1 MDNKTEL
8 KLLRP
13 RSLAAV
19 ISDGYRLYIGTFRS
33 LFRSSW
39 PVAIVYAIAFAL
51 FMGDLVNNV
60 IPMQISLASSG
71 MTTMPPT
78 IIFSSVLVLIYMLA
92 VYLLAA
98 QAVRAF
104 REHKATDDITRPAKW
119 YGRLCLKC
127 FLRLLVVGL
136 WMFLLGIVINIF
148 FAAVVMGILS
158 LGVVGSIGKSIASL
172 VLLLI
177 LVALVIALI
186 IPLYYT
192 IMRALLIDGKI
203 QIAPPV
209 RGYGRG
215 LRHWGLLFA
224 TVFVVCLF
232 TGLLTLVCELPA
244 VIMATANTMAYV
256 GLATGDP
263 LGMPENMVPLTYV
276 VFFVAGFIQAYVHLS
291 TLYPIYYA
299 YGSIEQQEAERQQVI
314 NDKR

>member
-1 MDNKTEL
+1 MENKTEL

-19 ISDGYRLYIGTFRS
+19 ISDGYRLYMGTFRS

-39 PVAIVYAIAFAL
+39 PVAIVYALVFAL
-51 FMGDLVNNV
+51 FMGDVVNNV
-60 IPMQISLASSG
+60 IPMQVSMTASG
-71 MTTMPPT
+71 MTAMPPT
-78 IIFSSVLVLIYMLA
+78 IIFSSVLALFYMLA
-92 VYLLAA
+92 IYLLAA

-136 WMFLLGIVINIF
+136 WMLLLGIIINIF

-177 LVALVIALI
+177 LVVLVIALI

-192 IMRALLIDGKI
+192 IMRALLTDGKI
-203 QIAPPV
+203 QLAPPA

-224 TVFVVCLF
+224 TVFVVYIF

-263 LGMPENMVPLTYV
+263 LGMPENMVPLTYG

-299 YGSIEQQEAERQQVI
+299 YGSIEQQEAERTTFS
-314 NDKR
+314 